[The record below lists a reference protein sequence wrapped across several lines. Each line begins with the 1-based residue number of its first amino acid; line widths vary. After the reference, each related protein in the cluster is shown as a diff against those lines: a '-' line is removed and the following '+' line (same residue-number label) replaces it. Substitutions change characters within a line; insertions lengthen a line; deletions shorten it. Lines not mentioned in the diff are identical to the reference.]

1 LVSTVAAPDPG
12 VAFELR
18 NAAFADSEVEGR
30 VADAGTGGGTVEMK
44 KIALLLKVVKN
55 DLRVLW
61 YALRHPDRPVWL
73 MPAFALVALYAI
85 DPFNFAV
92 PFVGI
97 VDDGVLVPM
106 ALHLMVRFLPTE
118 LQRLRRR

>member
-1 LVSTVAAPDPG
+1 
-12 VAFELR
+12 
-18 NAAFADSEVEGR
+18 
-30 VADAGTGGGTVEMK
+30 MK
-44 KIALLLKVVKN
+44 KIVWLWKIVRD

-61 YALRHPDRPVWL
+61 CALQHPGRPGWL
-73 MPAFALVALYAI
+73 IPAIALVALYAI
-85 DPFNFAV
+85 DPFNFAI

-106 ALHLMVRFLPTE
+106 ALHLMVRCLPTQ

>member
-1 LVSTVAAPDPG
+1 
-12 VAFELR
+12 
-18 NAAFADSEVEGR
+18 
-30 VADAGTGGGTVEMK
+30 MK
-44 KIALLLKVVKN
+44 KIALLWKIVRD

-61 YALRHPDRPVWL
+61 YALRHPDRPGWRIPVI
-73 MPAFALVALYAI
+73 ALVALYAI

-106 ALHLMVRFLPTE
+106 ALHFMVRCLPTQ
-118 LQRLRRR
+118 LQRLRR

>member
-1 LVSTVAAPDPG
+1 
-12 VAFELR
+12 
-18 NAAFADSEVEGR
+18 
-30 VADAGTGGGTVEMK
+30 MK
-44 KIALLLKVVKN
+44 KIALLLKVIKN

-61 YALRHPDRPVWL
+61 YALGHPNRPVWL
-73 MPAFALVALYAI
+73 MPAIVLVALYAI
-85 DPFNFAV
+85 DPFNVAV

-106 ALHLMVRFLPTE
+106 ALHLMVRCLPPE

>member
-1 LVSTVAAPDPG
+1 MQ
-12 VAFELR
+12 R
-18 NAAFADSEVEGR
+18 GR
-30 VADAGTGGGTVEMK
+30 CGNGMGEGTVEMK
-44 KIALLLKVVKN
+44 KIALLLKVVRN

-61 YALRHPDRPVWL
+61 YAMRHPDRPVWL

>member
-1 LVSTVAAPDPG
+1 
-12 VAFELR
+12 
-18 NAAFADSEVEGR
+18 
-30 VADAGTGGGTVEMK
+30 MK
-44 KIALLLKVVKN
+44 KIALLLKVIRN
-55 DLRVLW
+55 DLRALW

-73 MPAFALVALYAI
+73 MPAIALVALYAI
-85 DPFNFAV
+85 DPFNVAV

-106 ALHLMVRFLPTE
+106 ALHLIVRCLPAE

>member
-1 LVSTVAAPDPG
+1 MG
-12 VAFELR
+12 E
-18 NAAFADSEVEGR
+18 
-30 VADAGTGGGTVEMK
+30 GTVEMK
-44 KIALLLKVVKN
+44 KIALLLKVVRN

-61 YALRHPDRPVWL
+61 YAMRHPDRPVWL
-73 MPAFALVALYAI
+73 MPAFVLVALYAI